1 MPPAGA
7 PGAMTRRR
15 AARFGAIQALF
26 QTELS
31 GSPVE
36 TVIAEFQAHRLA
48 DLLEPLEGTGPA
60 PAVDRD
66 WFAALAKGAFQH
78 APELDPK
85 IEATLAEGWTL
96 VRAGYLL
103 RACLRAG
110 AFELAARPDV
120 PVRVVINEYVG
131 LAHDFLSKDE
141 AGFINAVLDRLAGQ
155 LRPTPEA
162 GPAPAPA

>member
-1 MPPAGA
+1 
-7 PGAMTRRR
+7 MTRRR

-31 GSPVE
+31 GADVE
-36 TVIAEFQAHRLA
+36 AVIAEFQAHRLA
-48 DLLEPLEGTGPA
+48 DLLEPLEGSGPA

-66 WFAALAKGAFQH
+66 WFAALTRGAWQR
-78 APELDPK
+78 AGELDPM
-85 IEATLAEGWTL
+85 IEALLAEGWTL

-120 PVRVVINEYVG
+120 PVRVVINEYVE
-131 LAHDFLSKDE
+131 LAHAFLSRDE
-141 AGFINAVLDRLAGQ
+141 AGFINAVLDRLAAKV
-155 LRPTPEA
+155 RPEA
-162 GPAPAPA
+162 EPDPQPASA